1 MNKGRK
7 TSFCQRH
14 ADGRERKRGPEAF
27 LSGRIEMRSVVPLVH
42 RQGTSARL
50 GGNVHSFVST
60 ASTAASFRSKCGST
74 RRPPECS
81 SQRCPLAAPQLG
93 QGTDDSCFGVRCG

>member
-1 MNKGRK
+1 MNKGGK

-50 GGNVHSFVST
+50 GGNVHSFCFHRLNS
-60 ASTAASFRSKCGST
+60 G
-74 RRPPECS
+74 
-81 SQRCPLAAPQLG
+81 QLPV
-93 QGTDDSCFGVRCG
+93 QMRFDA